1 MKKEKLFVITAAVC
15 IFAIALFMIGGVVQ
29 DIDYHA
35 LSSLPL
41 LEQKAA
47 YDSLQTRKTVGEAM
61 QLCGAILALAGFAAI
76 TIVSLTVGYK
86 SAEEAEKKYT
96 KNEQL

>member
-1 MKKEKLFVITAAVC
+1 MKKERLFVIIAAVC

-29 DIDYHA
+29 DIDYHS

-47 YDSLQTRKTVGEAM
+47 YDGLQSRKTVGEIM
-61 QLCGAILALAGFAAI
+61 QLVGAILALAGFAAV
-76 TIVSLTVGYK
+76 TVVALTVGYQ
-86 SAEEAEKKYT
+86 SAEEAEKKY
-96 KNEQL
+96 KKSE

>member
-1 MKKEKLFVITAAVC
+1 MKKELLFVVVAAVC
-15 IFAIALFMIGGVVQ
+15 VFAIALFMIGGVVQ

-47 YDSLQTRKTVGEAM
+47 YDDLQVRKNVGEIM
-61 QLCGAILALAGFAAI
+61 QLIGAILALAGFAA
-76 TIVSLTVGYK
+76 VTVVALSVGHQ
-86 SAEEAEKKYT
+86 SAEEAEKKYR
-96 KNEQL
+96 KSE

>member
-1 MKKEKLFVITAAVC
+1 MKKEKLFVIVAAVC

-29 DIDYHA
+29 DIDYHT

-47 YDSLQTRKTVGEAM
+47 YDDLQTRKTVGEIM
-61 QLCGAILALAGFAAI
+61 QLVGALLALAGFAAI
-76 TIVSLTVGYK
+76 TVVALTVGQN
-86 SAEEAEKKYT
+86 SAEEAEKRYGKS
-96 KNEQL
+96 E

>member
-1 MKKEKLFVITAAVC
+1 MKKEQLFVIVAAVC

-29 DIDYHA
+29 DIDYHT

-47 YDSLQTRKTVGEAM
+47 YDDLQTRKTVGEIM
-61 QLCGAILALAGFAAI
+61 QLVGALLALAGFAAI
-76 TIVSLTVGYK
+76 TVVALTVGQN
-86 SAEEAEKKYT
+86 SAEEAEKRYGKS
-96 KNEQL
+96 E

>member
-1 MKKEKLFVITAAVC
+1 MKKEKLFVIVAAVC

-29 DIDYHA
+29 DIDYHT

-47 YDSLQTRKTVGEAM
+47 YDDLQTRKTVGEIM
-61 QLCGAILALAGFAAI
+61 QLVGAILALAGFAAI
-76 TIVSLTVGYK
+76 TVVALTVGQN
-86 SAEEAEKKYT
+86 SAEEAEKRYGKS
-96 KNEQL
+96 E

>member
-1 MKKEKLFVITAAVC
+1 MKKEKLFVIVAAVC

-29 DIDYHA
+29 DIDYHT

-47 YDSLQTRKTVGEAM
+47 YDDLQTRKTVGEIM
-61 QLCGAILALAGFAAI
+61 QLVGELLALAGFAAI
-76 TIVSLTVGYK
+76 TVV
-86 SAEEAEKKYT
+86 A
-96 KNEQL
+96 

>member
-1 MKKEKLFVITAAVC
+1 MKKEKLFVIVAAVC

-29 DIDYHA
+29 DIDYHT

-47 YDSLQTRKTVGEAM
+47 YDDLQTRKTVGEIM
-61 QLCGAILALAGFAAI
+61 QLVGALLALAGFAAI
-76 TIVSLTVGYK
+76 TVVALTVGQN
-86 SAEEAEKKYT
+86 SADEAEKRYRKS
-96 KNEQL
+96 E